1 LHENP
6 VLHYDIHKIIDT
18 DEILIKQL
26 KYQDVPT
33 DELDLLLLT
42 DEELE
47 KYKGFISDKR
57 KREFFFTR
65 VLLLSFGIDL
75 RIQYRST
82 GKPIINEGHISISHS
97 RNTVIIGYSKDHVI
111 GVDIEYFNPKI
122 HRVKFKFLAE
132 IEKDR
137 FDIKDEKTLTI
148 LWSIKEAIY
157 KMEDIPGLMFKD
169 HILVH
174 ALNDR
179 GDVRVIKNGLE
190 HDYVFDYKMFKDFVI
205 TYCHLIEST

>member
-137 FDIKDEKTLTI
+137 FDVNNEKDPNYT
-148 LWSIKEAIY
+148 
-157 KMEDIPGLMFKD
+157 
-169 HILVH
+169 
-174 ALNDR
+174 
-179 GDVRVIKNGLE
+179 LE
-190 HDYVFDYKMFKDFVI
+190 HQGSHLQDGGYSWSYVQGPYSGPCF
-205 TYCHLIEST
+205 E